1 MNVNEDL
8 IDRERVHYPT
18 AVHEVV
24 LTLAGTTCVA
34 KCCEHCPSNVA
45 LWWLPGH
52 KLRMASRM
60 SDFWKLLVD
69 LPSRILI
76 GMVRL
81 YQIFL
86 SPLIGQQCRF
96 HPTCSRYFIQAV
108 QKHGAIKGSLKGAW
122 RICRCHPFNPGGY
135 DPP

>member
-1 MNVNEDL
+1 
-8 IDRERVHYPT
+8 
-18 AVHEVV
+18 
-24 LTLAGTTCVA
+24 
-34 KCCEHCPSNVA
+34 
-45 LWWLPGH
+45 
-52 KLRMASRM
+52 MANRM
-60 SDFWKLLVD
+60 SDIWKLLVD

-108 QKHGAIKGSLKGAW
+108 QKHGAIKGSLKGAR

>member
-1 MNVNEDL
+1 MPVWISTFVN
-8 IDRERVHYPT
+8 
-18 AVHEVV
+18 
-24 LTLAGTTCVA
+24 
-34 KCCEHCPSNVA
+34 
-45 LWWLPGH
+45 
-52 KLRMASRM
+52 M
-60 SDFWKLLVD
+60 LVD

-108 QKHGAIKGSLKGAW
+108 QKYGAVRGSLKGVW

>member
-1 MNVNEDL
+1 MPVW
-8 IDRERVHYPT
+8 IS
-18 AVHEVV
+18 
-24 LTLAGTTCVA
+24 TLW
-34 KCCEHCPSNVA
+34 N
-45 LWWLPGH
+45 
-52 KLRMASRM
+52 
-60 SDFWKLLVD
+60 LLVD
-69 LPSRILI
+69 LPSRLLI

-86 SPLIGQQCRF
+86 SPLFGQQCRF

-108 QKHGAIKGSLKGAW
+108 QKYGAVRGSLKGIW